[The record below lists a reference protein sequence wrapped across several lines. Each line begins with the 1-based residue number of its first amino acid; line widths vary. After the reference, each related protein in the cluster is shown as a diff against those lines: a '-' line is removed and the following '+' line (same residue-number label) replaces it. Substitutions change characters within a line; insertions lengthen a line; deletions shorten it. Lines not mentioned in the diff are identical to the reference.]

1 MQALFDELFWKGMIM
16 VVPQNNPHPAF
27 NDFKAPPSKSAM
39 AITAL
44 VLGIIALIT
53 SFLPIINNLS
63 FVLVVLGVIFSIVGL
78 VGISRGKKSGKGIAI
93 AALVICVLSGVIVL
107 ATQSMYS
114 AALDG
119 VTNPSVETVSSSDQQ
134 SASSASDSADFTIE
148 GEALDKSEYSASITG
163 TFLNNTDGDLSTV
176 SLSYILYDA
185 DGSQIGNAYA
195 SATDVKAGASWKFEA
210 YCSASP
216 DEIASFERSDV
227 MAW

>member
-1 MQALFDELFWKGMIM
+1 MVM
-16 VVPQNNPHPAF
+16 VVPQNNPHPSF
-27 NDFKAPPSKSAM
+27 SEFKAPPSKSAM

-63 FVLVVLGVIFSIVGL
+63 FVLVILGVIFSIVGL

-93 AALVICVLSGVIVL
+93 AALVICILSCVIVM

-114 AALDG
+114 AALDQA
-119 VTNPSVETVSSSDQQ
+119 TNPSVETVTSSGQQ
-134 SASSASDSADFTIE
+134 DAASASENADFTIE
-148 GEALDKSEYSASITG
+148 GEVLDKNEYSASITG
-163 TFLNNTDGDLSTV
+163 TFTNNTDGDLSTV
-176 SLSYILYDA
+176 SLSYVLYDA